1 MIKKVLLFAVT
12 ILGAVSCSKSDD
24 NNFNGGNSDNALN
37 NKILGDWKGK
47 YEVIVEKP
55 ENQVKVLEYLK
66 KTYDTYSTEI
76 YSKLSNDKP
85 AEFGTGRIVFSK
97 KDNGVYRAD
106 MYQEFSTPSFT
117 NFSYTLKE
125 NEILNTDRDN
135 LSVATYTLENNK
147 LIVIYNEWYSISD
160 TDKITEAINNELE
173 KLNITDVS
181 SYIQKRSELVERI
194 TKDEK
199 CNMKYKFKWV
209 LNK

>member
-1 MIKKVLLFAVT
+1 
-12 ILGAVSCSKSDD
+12 
-24 NNFNGGNSDNALN
+24 
-37 NKILGDWKGK
+37 
-47 YEVIVEKP
+47 
-55 ENQVKVLEYLK
+55 
-66 KTYDTYSTEI
+66 
-76 YSKLSNDKP
+76 
-85 AEFGTGRIVFSK
+85 
-97 KDNGVYRAD
+97 

-199 CNMKYKFKWV
+199 YNMKYKFKWV